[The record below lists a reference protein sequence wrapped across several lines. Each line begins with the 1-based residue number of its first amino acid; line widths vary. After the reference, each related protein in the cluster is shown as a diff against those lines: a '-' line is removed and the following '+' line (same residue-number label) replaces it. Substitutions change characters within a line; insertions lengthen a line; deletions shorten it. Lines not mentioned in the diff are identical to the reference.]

1 MDKIE
6 IALSPR
12 TTTGKKNRFLR
23 RSGVTPVHVFGH
35 NIPSETLQADT
46 VALQEVIKLAGSTRL
61 IALDTGAK
69 SPRMAFIKE
78 VQRTAVGD
86 TVLHVDFYQVK
97 MNEKITARIPLHL
110 TGEAPALKTK
120 GRLLIHPVAHIE
132 VESLPAKLPASIN
145 IDISVLT
152 TLENAIHVSD
162 IKLDSAVTI
171 LTDPDVLVAK
181 VNEISIKAEPDASA
195 TVAVAE
201 TPAEG
206 DKPKAE

>member
-6 IALSPR
+6 IVLSPR

-46 VALQEVIKLAGSTRL
+46 AALQEVIKLAGSSRL

-69 SPRMAFIKE
+69 TPRMAFIKE
-78 VQRTAVGD
+78 IQRTPVGD

-120 GRLLIHPVAHIE
+120 GRLLVHPVAHIE
-132 VESLPAKLPASIN
+132 VESLPAKLPASIS

-152 TLENAIHVSD
+152 TLDDAIHVRD

-171 LTDPDVLVAK
+171 LTDPDVLIAK
-181 VNEISIKAEPDASA
+181 VNEISIKAEPEAA

-201 TPAEG
+201 APAEG
-206 DKPKAE
+206 DEPKAE